1 MLALVTGGG
10 GFLGQAIVRQ
20 LLERGDRVRVIAR
33 GDYPALRELGAET
46 QRGDIQD
53 LDTLREACQGVEV
66 VFHVAAKAGYWG
78 RWDEY
83 YGINVHGTQNVID
96 ACLKQGV
103 PKLVYTSSP
112 SVIFNNQPQEGVDES
127 IPYPLRYENVY
138 SHTKALS
145 EQLIL
150 QANQPN
156 LLTVSLRPHLIW
168 GPGDPHILPRLISQ
182 AKKGALMQVGD
193 GHNRVDLTY
202 VEDAARA
209 HLQAADALAP
219 SSPLSG
225 KAYFISQDEPVNL
238 WGFVKELL
246 VRLGLPP
253 IKRKVP
259 LWAARGMGAAFELLY
274 RTLHL
279 PGEPRLTR
287 FLASELALSHYY
299 NISRAKQDFGYS
311 PQYSMA
317 EAMEITL
324 AWLSENIV

>member
-10 GFLGQAIVRQ
+10 GFLGEAIVRQ
-20 LLERGDRVRVIAR
+20 LLERGDRVRIIAR
-33 GDYPALRELGAET
+33 ADYPTLRELGAET

-53 LDTLREACQGVEV
+53 LATLQEACHGVEV

-78 RWDEY
+78 KWDEY

-96 ACLKQGV
+96 ACLNQGV

-127 IPYPLRYENVY
+127 TPYPLRYENVY
-138 SHTKALS
+138 SHTKALG

-150 QANQPN
+150 RANQPG

-168 GPGDPHILPRLISQ
+168 GPGDPHILPRLIAQ

-209 HLQAADALAP
+209 HLLAADALAP
-219 SSPLSG
+219 SSPLNG

-246 VRLGLPP
+246 GRLGLPP
-253 IKRKVP
+253 IKRKVS
-259 LWAARGMGAAFELLY
+259 LRAARGIGAAFELLY
-274 RTLHL
+274 RTLPL

>member
-20 LLERGDRVRVIAR
+20 LLERGDRVRIIAR

-46 QRGDIQD
+46 HRGDIQN
-53 LDTLREACQGVEV
+53 LDSLQEACRGVEV
-66 VFHVAAKAGYWG
+66 VFHAAAKAGYWG
-78 RWDEY
+78 KWKEY
-83 YGINVHGTQNVID
+83 YGINVQGTQNVID
-96 ACLKQGV
+96 ACLNQGV

-112 SVIFNNQPQEGVDES
+112 SVIFNNQSQEGVDES
-127 IPYPLRYENVY
+127 ITYPRRYENVY
-138 SHTKALS
+138 SHTKALG
-145 EQLIL
+145 EQLVL
-150 QANQPN
+150 KANQPE

-168 GPGDPHILPRLISQ
+168 GPGDPHILPRLIAQ

-209 HLQAADALAP
+209 HLLAADALTP
-219 SSPLSG
+219 SSPLKG

-246 VRLGLPP
+246 ARLGLPP

-259 LWAARGMGAAFELLY
+259 LWAARGIGAAFVLLY
-274 RTLHL
+274 RTLPL

-311 PQYSMA
+311 PRYSMA

-324 AWLSENIV
+324 AWLSEKVV